1 MGFFIG
7 EHIVIDR
14 KCFFDS
20 VRNTLFDGELSQ
32 KQVDGME
39 AVLVEWDARG
49 LADLGQL
56 AYMLTT
62 AYHETGA
69 AMYPIEEGGK
79 GRGYKYPP
87 YYGRGLVQLTWLR
100 NYKLFGKRIGVD
112 LAGRP
117 DLALRLDYSVTILIE
132 GMLFGLFTGR
142 RLEQYDLSTYQ
153 GIYDARA
160 IVNGDKDYPSK
171 DRRFRTR
178 GAMIADYFQHFRA
191 ALTVQNA
198 ETKTQAAQATGE
210 TVVHDE
216 TDETIMYE
224 RDNTALVRGDTKG
237 IEADTVD
244 PDYIAWLHDK
254 QAREAEEEYRARNT
268 KPMISSTV
276 TRFVMAGIA
285 SFLATKYGLT
295 IPPEWQPMIETAIV
309 TIMGAGAVWGRS
321 RATTFI
327 SGVFK

>member
-1 MGFFIG
+1 M
-7 EHIVIDR
+7 IDR

-56 AYMLTT
+56 AYILTT
-62 AYHETGA
+62 AYHETGR
-69 AMYPIEEGGK
+69 AMYPVEETGK

-100 NYKLFGKRIGVD
+100 NYQLFGKRIGVD
-112 LAGRP
+112 LVGRP

-132 GMLFGLFTGR
+132 GMLLGLFTGR
-142 RLEQYDLSTYQ
+142 RLEQYDLTTYK
-153 GIYDARA
+153 GVYDARA
-160 IVNGDKDYPSK
+160 IVNGDKDYPSR
-171 DRRFRTR
+171 DRRFKTR

-191 ALTVQNA
+191 ALVVQDA
-198 ETKTQAAQATGE
+198 ETKTQTTQAADE
-210 TVVHDE
+210 IVVHDE
-216 TDETIMYE
+216 TDGAVMYE

-237 IEADTVD
+237 IETDAVD
-244 PDYIAWLHDK
+244 PEYIAWLHEK
-254 QAREAEEEYRARNT
+254 QAREMQEEYRASNN
-268 KPMISSTV
+268 KPLVSSLV
-276 TRFVMAGIA
+276 TRFVIAGIS
-285 SFLATKYGLT
+285 SFLAVRFGFE
-295 IPPEWQPMIETAIV
+295 IPAEFQPMIETAIV